1 MGVPYF
7 NALAG
12 RDPLRISRQLN
23 LPLQKL
29 EVLSYQ
35 KLKTMHTIVSSFVWT
50 QYRNVMDGQTDR
62 IPLAITA
69 LCIASN
75 ADAL

>member
-1 MGVPYF
+1 LLR
-7 NALAG
+7 NAEKHHRIFIPLDTIPERDG
-12 RDPLRISRQLN
+12 R
-23 LPLQKL
+23 
-29 EVLSYQ
+29 
-35 KLKTMHTIVSSFVWT
+35 
-50 QYRNVMDGQTDR
+50 MDGRTDR

>member
-1 MGVPYF
+1 MGMAHF
-7 NALAG
+7 INDLAG
-12 RDPLRISRQLN
+12 GDLLRISGYI

-29 EVLSYQ
+29 EGLSYQ
-35 KLKTMHTIVSSFVWT
+35 DRMPHDRIFQHLGTIPEQT
-50 QYRNVMDGQTDR
+50 DGRTDR
-62 IPLAITA
+62 IALAITA